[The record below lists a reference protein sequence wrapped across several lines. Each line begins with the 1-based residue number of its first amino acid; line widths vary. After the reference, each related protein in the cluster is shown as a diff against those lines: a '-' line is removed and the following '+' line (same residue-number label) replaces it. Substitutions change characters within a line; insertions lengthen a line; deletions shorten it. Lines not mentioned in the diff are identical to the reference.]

1 MTKSELMDG
10 LNEAK
15 ELLSDRIP
23 VIDAWMA
30 VKAVAE
36 AIARLEVQDG

>member
-1 MTKSELMDG
+1 MTKNELMEG